1 MASNK
6 ITVELD
12 ESDRRLINR
21 LCDNLEANQRNAESG
36 TTACSAAGGGVEQ
49 VKTAGSAGREP
60 GLIEDIVQWVEE
72 QITDLRGTEGQLTPR
87 DLGKRQAYC
96 HVLTK
101 LTHIIE
107 ARR

>member
-1 MASNK
+1 MK
-6 ITVELD
+6 VEYRVTG
-12 ESDRRLINR
+12 ESLGEIRNIVDLI
-21 LCDNLEANQRNAESG
+21 EANQRNAESG
-36 TTACSAAGGGVEQ
+36 TTACSDAGGVDEH